1 MESIRTCVGCGAKR
15 SRAEFVRLVARADG
29 EVVIDLR
36 RRESGRGANLC
47 AKPSCL
53 KAWLK
58 KKGSLMRAFKR
69 EVRPVN
75 VAEIEK
81 GLPS

>member
-1 MESIRTCVGCGAKR
+1 
-15 SRAEFVRLVARADG
+15 
-29 EVVIDLR
+29 
-36 RRESGRGANLC
+36 LC

-58 KKGSLMRAFKR
+58 KKGALMRAFKR